1 MIVLFNVKITDIR
14 MGYPYRRAAWMPNPE
29 RYDVFRYCLASTAV
43 LDAAA
48 AAAIFRSLRAGGT
61 KSQRCRKR
69 RRPAAQLPPHCTQQG
84 VRASAS
90 RQWRLALTRSTSDLV
105 GIADFALHRR
115 RELATDVH
123 LRRGWGDPM
132 QLGASKRLGNTHG

>member
-1 MIVLFNVKITDIR
+1 MRIGPSRFHQCTE
-14 MGYPYRRAAWMPNPE
+14 AANGVSE
-29 RYDVFRYCLASTAV
+29 TVGLCARQLQKQDASSYIASTAV

-48 AAAIFRSLRAGGT
+48 AAAIFRSLRASGT
-61 KSQRCRKR
+61 KSQRRRKR

-84 VRASAS
+84 VHASAS
-90 RQWRLALTRSTSDLV
+90 RQWQLAHF
-105 GIADFALHRR
+105 DFALHRR

-123 LRRGWGDPM
+123 LRRAWGDPM